1 MTEIELR
8 TAVCTQARSW
18 LGRKEADGSHR
29 EIIDLYNKYR
39 KPGDYCMT
47 YADPWCAAF
56 SSAVGMAVSVAKG
69 LSCKP
74 NELIPSSAA
83 CDPKI
88 AEYKRLGRWIEDDAY
103 LPTPGDEI
111 FYDWQDS
118 GAGDNT
124 GSSDH
129 VGIVVDVSG
138 SSITVIEGNKSDMVA
153 YRTIQR
159 NGRYIRGYG
168 IPNYTGAATGAAAT
182 GGQSAAA
189 EPSAGSTEAATPTVS
204 FTLSL
209 PQLKIGDKGNAV
221 KAMQGELIAMGYGC
235 GPDGADG
242 DFGNNTR
249 NAVLRFQSAH
259 GLEVDGVCG
268 KNTRTALLGIKS

>member
-8 TAVCTQARSW
+8 TAVCAQARSW

-69 LSCKP
+69 LPCKP
-74 NELIPSSAA
+74 CELIPSSAA
-83 CDPKI
+83 CDLKI
-88 AEYKRLGRWIEDDAY
+88 AEYKRLGSWVEDDAY

-138 SSITVIEGNKSDMVA
+138 SSITVVDDNKRDMVA
-153 YRTIQR
+153 YRMIQR

-168 IPNYTGAATGAAAT
+168 VQNYAGAATGTAAT
-182 GGQSAAA
+182 GNQSTAA
-189 EPSAGSTEAATPTVS
+189 EPSTGGAESTAPAAG
-204 FTLSL
+204 FSL
-209 PQLKIGDKGNAV
+209 DLPELKIGDKGNAV
-221 KAMQGELIAMGYGC
+221 KAMQGELIAMGFGC

-249 NAVLRFQSAH
+249 NAVCRFQSAH

-268 KNTRTALLGIKS
+268 KNTRTVLLGMKS